1 MDSKLKKWLEWLEI
15 IKAEIQQLVIDK
27 DIFWSV
33 QRLIKNNKEIQKPS
47 SFYQY
52 LGDTYVSHSVI
63 GVRRQ
68 IKNQKQSISF
78 ARLLTEI
85 IENPEKISRKYY
97 CGLYEGSI
105 VADLADGH
113 FDRYCIRPGDSYISS
128 VIVEND
134 LKELKQITKIVEE
147 FSDRRIAHRDTRT
160 PENLPKFSEI
170 DASIE
175 LLDKLYGKYH
185 LLLYADGMDS
195 LLPTYQYDW
204 QEIFDSKWR
213 L

>member
-1 MDSKLKKWLEWLEI
+1 MG
-15 IKAEIQQLVIDK
+15 IK
-27 DIFWSV
+27 
-33 QRLIKNNKEIQKPS
+33 
-47 SFYQY
+47 
-52 LGDTYVSHSVI
+52 
-63 GVRRQ
+63 
-68 IKNQKQSISF
+68 
-78 ARLLTEI
+78 
-85 IENPEKISRKYY
+85 
-97 CGLYEGSI
+97 
-105 VADLADGH
+105 
-113 FDRYCIRPGDSYISS
+113 PGDSYISS

-134 LKELKQITKIVEE
+134 LKELKQITKKVEE